1 MNIQSFIALSI
12 ATIILMSSVAL
23 GFSNIKLNLKVMHSF
38 IGFGFLFIIFFGL
51 KRHYFRLIRSPTN
64 YIAWLHIIIFS
75 FLILLSI
82 KALRTWF
89 FTKKKHNHSDNENKK
104 DNKKVP
110 KQTNK
115 N

>member
-89 FTKKKHNHSDNENKK
+89 FTKKKKHNHSEHENKK
-104 DNKKVP
+104 ENKKVNE
-110 KQTNK
+110 K
-115 N
+115 

>member
-12 ATIILMSSVAL
+12 ATIILMTSVAL

-38 IGFGFLFIIFFGL
+38 IGFSFLFIIFFGL

-89 FTKKKHNHSDNENKK
+89 FTKKKNTTILNMKIKK
-104 DNKKVP
+104 KIKK
-110 KQTNK
+110 
-115 N
+115 

>member
-12 ATIILMSSVAL
+12 ATFILISSVAL

-38 IGFGFLFIIFFGL
+38 IGFSFLFIVFFGL

-64 YIAWLHIIIFS
+64 YIAWLHIFIFS

-89 FTKKKHNHSDNENKK
+89 FTKINKDTTK
-104 DNKKVP
+104 DATKD
-110 KQTNK
+110 TTK
-115 N
+115 NTKI